1 MHEDK
6 NLIDDEFTVKHLETE
21 EDVEQHLKLMRTVF
35 GEKSRVDL
43 QVKKWIDHHPTM
55 TLEDF
60 FAVKH
65 KGRIVAG
72 INLIPLEWSLGGI
85 SLKVAELGCVATLSE
100 YRRNGLQRKLMEEY
114 HKRVLKQGYDLS
126 AIEGIPFYYRQF
138 GYEYA
143 LPLDEET
150 KLTINKI
157 PDYKV
162 NHVIRPFRTTD
173 IPDAMRILTISQQ
186 KYYVHTVR
194 SKGIWEMTQRT
205 GMIAE
210 YEFEGYV
217 VEEKEKPVAYF
228 RISVNA
234 ENRELF
240 LREITDVDQYV
251 AQSVLKFLKDL
262 GRQRE
267 LETLVATI
275 SHHEPFTEHMIA
287 VGGESAPPY
296 AWQIRVTDYASLFQK
311 LKPLFEKRLAT
322 STYCHLTEKLNFNF
336 YSYTVQVTF
345 KNGTIKD
352 VECLKN
358 CEDRTIRFNPFVFT
372 QLLLGYR
379 SREELQKIY
388 PDFLVRP
395 SHRHL
400 IDILFPKLQSYIH
413 TAY

>member
-1 MHEDK
+1 
-6 NLIDDEFTVKHLETE
+6 
-21 EDVEQHLKLMRTVF
+21 
-35 GEKSRVDL
+35 
-43 QVKKWIDHHPTM
+43 M

-72 INLIPLEWSLGGI
+72 ANLIPLEWCLSGI
-85 SLKVAELGCVATLSE
+85 PLKVAELGCVATLPE
-100 YRRNGLQRKLMEEY
+100 YRRRGLQRRLMEEY
-114 HKRVLKQGYDLS
+114 HKHVLKKGYDLS

-150 KLTINKI
+150 RLAISKI
-157 PDYKV
+157 PDYKID
-162 NHVIRPFRTTD
+162 HVIRPLRNKNM
-173 IPDAMRILTISQQ
+173 PDAMRLLATSQQ

-194 SKGIWEMTQRT
+194 SKDIWKMFQRT
-205 GMIAE
+205 RMVAE

-217 VEEKEKPVAYF
+217 VEEKEKPIAYF
-228 RISVNA
+228 RTSVNS

-240 LREITDVDQYV
+240 LREITDVDQYT
-251 AQSVLKFLKDL
+251 AQSILKFLKDMSKH
-262 GRQRE
+262 RE
-267 LETLVATI
+267 LETLAATI
-275 SHHEPFTEHMIA
+275 SYHEPFTEHMIA

-296 AWQIRVTDYASLFQK
+296 AWQVRVTDYMSLFQK
-311 LKPLFEKRLAT
+311 LKPLLEKRLAM
-322 STYCHLTEKLNFNF
+322 STYRHLTEKLNFNF
-336 YSYTVQVTF
+336 YRYIVQVTLE
-345 KNGTIKD
+345 NGTIKNI
-352 VECLKN
+352 ECLKN

-379 SREELQKIY
+379 SREELQKNY
-388 PDFLVRP
+388 PDFIVRP

-400 IDILFPKLQSYIH
+400 IDVLFPKLQSYIH

>member
-1 MHEDK
+1 MQEDK
-6 NLIDDEFTVKHLETE
+6 SLTSDEFTVQNLDTE
-21 EDVEQHLKLMRTVF
+21 EDIEQHLELMRAVF

-60 FAVKH
+60 FVVKH

-72 INLIPLEWSLGGI
+72 INLIPLEWSLNGI
-85 SLKVAELGCVATLSE
+85 PLKVAELGCVATLPE
-100 YRRNGLQRKLMEEY
+100 YRRSGLQRRLVDEY

-138 GYEYA
+138 AYEYA

-150 KLTINKI
+150 RLAISKI
-157 PDYKV
+157 PDYKI
-162 NHVIRPFRTTD
+162 NYVIRPFRNTD
-173 IPDAMRILTISQQ
+173 LPDAIRLLATSQQ

-194 SKGIWEMTQRT
+194 SKGIWEMTQKTR
-205 GMIAE
+205 MVAE

-217 VEEKEKPVAYF
+217 IEEKGKPIAYF
-228 RISVNA
+228 RTSVNS
-234 ENRELF
+234 ENRELL
-240 LREITDVDQYV
+240 LREVTDVDQYA
-251 AQSVLKFLKDL
+251 AQSILKFVKDI
-262 GRQRE
+262 GKQRE
-267 LETLVATI
+267 LETLIATI
-275 SHHEPFTEHMIA
+275 SYHEPFTEHMIA
-287 VGGESAPPY
+287 VGGVNASPY

-311 LKPLFEKRLAT
+311 LKPLFEKRLAV
-322 STYCHLTEKLNFNF
+322 STYRHLTEKLNFNF
-336 YSYTVQVTF
+336 YRYTVQVTF
-345 KNGTIKD
+345 ENGTIRNVEYLKD
-352 VECLKN
+352 
-358 CEDRTIRFNPFVFT
+358 CEDRTIRFNPLVFT
-372 QLLLGYR
+372 QLLLGHR

-400 IDILFPKLQSYIH
+400 IDSLFPKLPSYIH

>member
-1 MHEDK
+1 LS
-6 NLIDDEFTVKHLETE
+6 NSEFTVQNLETE
-21 EDVEQHLKLMRTVF
+21 EDIEQHLKLMRTVF

-60 FAVKH
+60 FVVKH
-65 KGRIVAG
+65 KDRIVAG
-72 INLIPLEWSLGGI
+72 INLIPLEWSLSGI
-85 SLKVAELGCVATLSE
+85 PLKVAELGCVATLPE
-100 YRRNGLQRKLMEEY
+100 YRRNGLQRRLMEEY

-126 AIEGIPFYYRQF
+126 AIEGIPFFYRQF

-150 KLTINKI
+150 RLAISKI
-157 PDYKV
+157 PDCKV

-173 IPDAMRILTISQQ
+173 ISDAMRILTISQQ
-186 KYYVHTVR
+186 KYCVHTVR
-194 SKGIWEMTQRT
+194 SKGIWEMAQRT

-217 VEEKEKPVAYF
+217 VEEKEKPIAYF
-228 RISVNA
+228 RISVNT

-251 AQSVLKFLKDL
+251 AQSILKFLKDMGKQRGL
-262 GRQRE
+262 G
-267 LETLVATI
+267 TLVATI
-275 SHHEPFTEHMIA
+275 SYHEPFTEHMIA
-287 VGGESAPPY
+287 AGGESAPPY
-296 AWQIRVTDYASLFQK
+296 AWQIRVTDYTSLFQK
-311 LKPLFEKRLAT
+311 LKTLIEKRLAM
-322 STYCHLTEKLNFNF
+322 STYRHLTEKLNFNF
-336 YSYTVQVTF
+336 YRYTVQVTLE
-345 KNGTIKD
+345 NGTIKD
-352 VECLKN
+352 IEGLKN

-400 IDILFPKLQSYIH
+400 VDILFPKLPSYIH